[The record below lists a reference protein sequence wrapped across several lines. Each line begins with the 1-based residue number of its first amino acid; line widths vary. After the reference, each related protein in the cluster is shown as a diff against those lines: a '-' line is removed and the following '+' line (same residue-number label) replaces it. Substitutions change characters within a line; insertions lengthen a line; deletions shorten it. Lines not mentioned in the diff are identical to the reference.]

1 MTNMVDDL
9 DIESA
14 ANGAQPSQIEPRS
27 LVGRLVRAALLW
39 AIPLMVLAAFAL
51 TWLYRSSTYQ
61 IFEGPLAETVT
72 SLINSSET
80 IIPETG
86 PPIIAINQ
94 EPVDPRYQ
102 RALSGSYWQVYSG
115 TSVQNLKSEISS
127 RSLYGSTLDIDSR
140 NIQALIDNPGL
151 DIKTNAIGPDGE
163 RLRVVARSVILP
175 QMKRPLIMMAAM
187 DQGPAMRAVQHF
199 AVLSVLFLT
208 TLAMGLIG
216 AVLLQVRTGLRP
228 LFDLRDRVVDVR
240 EGRAFEVT
248 GDYPKEI
255 DPLADE
261 LNSLIAHNKDI
272 VDRARTHV
280 SNLAHALK
288 TPLAVLKNE
297 ANTSSGALADLTTR
311 QTDIMTRQ
319 VDHHLSRARAAA
331 RAKATAARTDASQ
344 SLKDL
349 SRTLTKIYQDKAV
362 SIVEDIPT
370 GLSFR
375 GEKHDFDEMAG
386 NLLDNACKWSASLV
400 SVTAR
405 DVGDG
410 KIKISVADDGP
421 GLNAE
426 DHAAALQRGIRLD
439 ETTPGTGFGLS
450 IVDDLARAYKG
461 SLELGRS
468 ELGGLRVTLVLPAAA
483 ILRADS

>member
-1 MTNMVDDL
+1 MNRAMDDL
-9 DIESA
+9 DIKTA
-14 ANGAQPSQIEPRS
+14 KNSQAKPQS

-39 AIPLMVLAAFAL
+39 AIPLMALAAFAL

-61 IFEGPLAETVT
+61 IFEGPLSETVT
-72 SLINSSET
+72 SLINSSEM
-80 IIPETG
+80 INPETG
-86 PPIIAINQ
+86 PTIIAINQ

-115 TSVQNLKSEISS
+115 TSDQDLKSEISS
-127 RSLYGSTLDIDSR
+127 RSLYGSTLDIDPKY
-140 NIQALIDNPGL
+140 IQELIDKPGL
-151 DIKTNAIGPDGE
+151 DLRANAMGPDGE

-175 QMKRPLIMMAAM
+175 QMQRPLIMMAAI
-187 DQGPAMRAVQHF
+187 DQGPAMRSVQRF

-208 TLAMGLIG
+208 TLAIGLIG

-228 LFDLRDRVVDVR
+228 LFDLRDRVADVR
-240 EGRAFEVT
+240 EGRAVEVT

-255 DPLADE
+255 DPLAGE

-319 VDHHLSRARAAA
+319 VNHHLSRARAAA
-331 RAKATAARTDASQ
+331 RAKATTARTDASTA
-344 SLKDL
+344 LKDL
-349 SRTLTKIYQDKAV
+349 SRTLTKIYQGKGVA
-362 SIVEDIPT
+362 IVEDIPS

-386 NLLDNACKWSASLV
+386 NLLDNACKWSASLI
-400 SVTAR
+400 SLKTR
-405 DVGDG
+405 DLGDG
-410 KIKISVADDGP
+410 QLEIIVADDGP
-421 GLNAE
+421 GLE
-426 DHAAALQRGIRLD
+426 PKDYAAALQRGMRLD

-461 SLELGRS
+461 HLELSRA
-468 ELGGLRVTLVLPAAA
+468 ELGGLSVRLVLPAAA
-483 ILRADS
+483 PLRAKA